1 MTEDVFQ
8 LPFPPTF
15 TEDQFSKARSE
26 RDYYP
31 IVFELYKHVAI
42 MGITCAQIRHDS
54 PDFRQFPVRHYAIL
68 IGLLNRICRLML
80 SSIALTHEGRY
91 GETMRLL
98 NRCIVESVVNILWLC
113 KQNDPSMFQ
122 RFLADGTKIE
132 VELLDIISNNIS
144 KRGGQSL
151 IIEERMLRSI
161 RRYISSTGLSS
172 EEVKATPKL
181 PNFKDRLTFLE
192 FNDQAYLAIQKMGS
206 HAIHGTWPD
215 LLRFYL
221 DWDEGDKFLP
231 ADLGSGPHAFE
242 YIHISS
248 FVIDAMRCFL
258 NYISESKYD
267 LDEWLPQIKLTS
279 DLLMKVENLLSEGDL
294 ESTQDV
300 N

>member
-1 MTEDVFQ
+1 MTEDIFQ

-15 TEDQFSKARSE
+15 TEDQFSMARSE
-26 RDYYP
+26 RYYYP

-80 SSIALTHEGRY
+80 SSIALTHEGHY

-113 KQNDPSMFQ
+113 KQNDPSLFQ
-122 RFLADGTKIE
+122 RFLADGTKSE
-132 VELLDIISNNIS
+132 VELLDIILNNIS
-144 KRGGQSL
+144 QRDGQTL
-151 IIEERMLRSI
+151 VIEDRMLRSMHRFI
-161 RRYISSTGLSS
+161 NSTGLSS
-172 EEVKATPKL
+172 EEVMATPKL
-181 PNFKDRLTFLE
+181 PNFKDRLTTLD

-231 ADLGSGPHAFE
+231 ADLGSRPNAFD

-258 NYISESKYD
+258 NYISESKYN

-279 DLLMKVENLLSEGDL
+279 DLLTKVENLRSEVDL
-294 ESTQDV
+294 ESTRDV

>member
-15 TEDQFSKARSE
+15 TDEQFSKARSE
-26 RDYYP
+26 QYFYP

-54 PDFRQFPVRHYAIL
+54 PDFRQFPARHYAIL

-80 SSIALTHEGRY
+80 SSMALTHEGRY

-113 KQNDPSMFQ
+113 KQNDPSLFQ
-122 RFLADGTKIE
+122 RFLADGTKSE
-132 VELLDIISNNIS
+132 VELLDIILNNIS
-144 KRGGQSL
+144 QRDGQTL
-151 IIEERMLRSI
+151 VIEDRMLRSI
-161 RRYISSTGLSS
+161 RRFIDSTGLSS
-172 EEVKATPKL
+172 EEIMATPKL
-181 PNFKDRLTFLE
+181 PNFKDRLSSLD
-192 FNDQAYLAIQKMGS
+192 FNNQAYLAIQKMGS

-231 ADLGSGPHAFE
+231 KDLDSRPHAYD
-242 YIHISS
+242 YIHVSS

-258 NYISESKYD
+258 NYISESKYN

-279 DLLMKVENLLSEGDL
+279 DLLTKVENLRSEGDL